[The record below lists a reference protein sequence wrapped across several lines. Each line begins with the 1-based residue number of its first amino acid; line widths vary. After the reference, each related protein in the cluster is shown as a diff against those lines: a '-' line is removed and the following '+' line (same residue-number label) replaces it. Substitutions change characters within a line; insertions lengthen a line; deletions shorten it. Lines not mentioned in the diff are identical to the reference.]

1 MHYSSN
7 IPYPSKAFSELSQF
21 INQINNEFRRD
32 EAKRSLE
39 NLMDILMKQEL
50 MKYEQEL
57 RDQT

>member
-1 MHYSSN
+1 MHYSSH